1 VDTKAPS
8 KSGASSSAEPKAPAA
23 KAKANGAAAN
33 GAANGSSVLRRF
45 GKKEEPQD
53 DVPVAPQ
60 TKVVRQQP
68 VRQTRSRRGNTGKR

>member
-1 VDTKAPS
+1 VT
-8 KSGASSSAEPKAPAA
+8 G
-23 KAKANGAAAN
+23 
-33 GAANGSSVLRRF
+33 NGSGLLRRF

-68 VRQTRSRRGNTGKR
+68 VRQTRSKRGNTGKR